1 MPRKQSYAAQ
11 LGTKASP
18 GVERT
23 FGRKDEVKNTAGG
36 YVFKVDSFARLER
49 FLILGNEGG
58 TYYAKES
65 KLTKENAACVL
76 ECLKEDSAR
85 TVAVIASIS
94 DQGRAPKN
102 DAAIFALAL
111 AASADQVSRRLAL
124 EALPLVC
131 RTGTH
136 LFQFAA
142 ACDQLRGWGKGL
154 RRAIGDWY
162 NRLPPEKLAYQ
173 VVKYQQRGGWSH
185 RDLLRLAHRRPQG
198 HDYERVFKYVVK
210 GLPEGLTPGEEAAA
224 SDPLRIIEGFERAKK
239 AEVREV
245 AALVESYGLTWEM
258 VPTEALNSPAVWEAL
273 LQKMPL
279 NAMVRNLGK
288 MTKVGV
294 IAPMSEGLKLVR
306 SRLLDKDY
314 VQKSRMHPIPLLVAQ
329 RTYAQGHGEK
339 GKLSWSPQQA
349 IVDALDDAFYL
360 AFKNVE
366 ATGKKQLLAVDI
378 SGSMGGQIS
387 GYPINCREAAAAM
400 VMVTMRV
407 EDPADFYLVGFTS
420 SGGSG
425 FYGSAALTPIPVSP
439 KMRLEEV
446 CEVMAQMPMGGT
458 DCSLPMQF
466 AKQHSMK
473 VDAFVT
479 LTDNEHW
486 AGGMKPFQAL
496 EQYRSS
502 SGIKAKAV
510 VYGMTATEFTILDP
524 KDPLSL
530 NIVGFDT
537 AGPQLAQ
544 DFVRG

>member
-1 MPRKQSYAAQ
+1 MPKKKAYAEQ
-11 LGTKASP
+11 LGLKASP

-85 TVAVIASIS
+85 TVAIIASIS

-173 VVKYQQRGGWSH
+173 VIKYQQRGGWSH
-185 RDLLRLAHRRPQG
+185 RDLLRLAHKRPQG
-198 HDYERVFKYVVK
+198 YDYERVFKYVVK
-210 GLPEGLTPGEEAAA
+210 GLPEGLTPGEEAAT

-239 AEVREV
+239 ESDPKRV
-245 AALVESYGLTWEM
+245 AALVTIYGLTWEM
-258 VPTEALNSPAVWEAL
+258 VPIEALNSPKVWEAL
-273 LQKMPL
+273 LAQMPL
-279 NAMVRNLGK
+279 HAMVRNLGK

-306 SRLLDKDY
+306 SRLLDKEY
-314 VQKSRMHPIPLLVAQ
+314 IHKSRMHPIPLLIAQ

-339 GKLSWSPQQA
+339 GKLQWSPQQA
-349 IVDALDDAFYL
+349 IVDALDEAFYL
-360 AFKNVE
+360 AFRNVE
-366 ATGKKQLLAVDI
+366 PTGKRQLLAVDI
-378 SGSMGGQIS
+378 SGSMGGLIS
-387 GYPINCREAAAAM
+387 GYPISCREAAAAM
-400 VMVTMRV
+400 AMVTMRV
-407 EDPADFYLVGFTS
+407 EDEADYYLVGFTS
-420 SGGSG
+420 SGG
-425 FYGSAALTPIPVSP
+425 YGYGHHSLTPIPISP
-439 KMRLEEV
+439 RMRLDEV
-446 CEVMAQMPMGGT
+446 CRIMSQMPMGGT
-458 DCSLPMQF
+458 DCALPMQF

-486 AGGMKPFQAL
+486 AGGQKPFQAL
-496 EQYRSS
+496 EQYRAS
-502 SGIKAKAV
+502 SGIQAKAV
-510 VYGMTATEFTILDP
+510 AYGMTATEFTVLDP
-524 KDPLSL
+524 KDPGSL